1 MAGTSP
7 IASSL
12 AALARKGWA
21 RERPSFSLGKDM
33 RSLTHCLGVSV
44 LLHLLACLVL
54 ADMPGVQGSGPVG
67 SLLPLQAR
75 LVKPGDGQ
83 PPVPTPSVLE
93 KPVPVAIEESPRS
106 PTRQTA
112 EPAAVSNLP
121 PVRNG
126 AFQGPWYFSA
136 RYLHRRPSMLRAI
149 VPPYPEEA
157 SQISGRVIIVLFI
170 NEKGEVDRY
179 QIAAAEPE
187 RLFEQVV
194 IDTFVGEKYSPGMIA
209 GESVKSQLA
218 IEVTFEPGRGVQS
231 IVAPPNPG
239 R

>member
-1 MAGTSP
+1 
-7 IASSL
+7 
-12 AALARKGWA
+12 
-21 RERPSFSLGKDM
+21 
-33 RSLTHCLGVSV
+33 
-44 LLHLLACLVL
+44 
-54 ADMPGVQGSGPVG
+54 
-67 SLLPLQAR
+67 
-75 LVKPGDGQ
+75 
-83 PPVPTPSVLE
+83 
-93 KPVPVAIEESPRS
+93 
-106 PTRQTA
+106 
-112 EPAAVSNLP
+112 
-121 PVRNG
+121 
-126 AFQGPWYFSA
+126 
-136 RYLHRRPSMLRAI
+136 MLRAI

-218 IEVTFEPGRGVQS
+218 IEVTFEPGGGVQA
-231 IVAPPNPG
+231 IVAPPVPA